1 MMGDKRVDRAKQ
13 VPFLLQHVTGCSMF
27 GMIQSVFSDYGGL
40 LELHGVTQ
48 AAHSSVLL
56 RICIL
61 WCAAFYS

>member
-1 MMGDKRVDRAKQ
+1 
-13 VPFLLQHVTGCSMF
+13 MF

-56 RICIL
+56 CICIL